1 VVLARARSDG
11 VRLGQAAM
19 DEMLVFGGTGSPRLT
34 ARICQALGIEPG
46 RNETLEFAEGNT
58 FVRILQNV
66 RGRDTY
72 IVQTTV
78 FPANHN
84 FMELLFYVDALK
96 RASAR
101 SVTAVIPYF
110 SYAKGDKKDEPRV
123 SIRARVCADALEAA
137 GVDRV
142 ITVDLHAAQ
151 IQGFFSVPVDNL
163 TALPVLAQTLR
174 GEGLEDVVI
183 VAADAGFAKTA
194 RKFASHLGAPVAI
207 ADKRR
212 VAHDDSAEVMGVLGD
227 VAGRTAVIVDDFSIS
242 CRTLVETAGE
252 LVRLGATR
260 VCAAI
265 THGVFA
271 RDSMRLMDDSPI
283 EKLFVTD
290 TIETQPV
297 KLSGKIHVTSI
308 AWLIAEAIR
317 RIHNGESISEMFDW
331 NRLPSPP
338 RG

>member
-1 VVLARARSDG
+1 MT
-11 VRLGQAAM
+11 AM
-19 DEMLVFGGTGSPRLT
+19 NEMLVFGGTGSPRLT
-34 ARICQALGIEPG
+34 ERICQELAIEVG
-46 RNETLEFAEGNT
+46 RNETIEFAEGNT

-66 RGRDTY
+66 RGKDTY

-96 RASAR
+96 RASAS

-163 TALPVLAQTLR
+163 TALPVLAEALR
-174 GEGLEDVVI
+174 RERLKDVVI
-183 VAADAGFAKTA
+183 VGADAGFAKNA
-194 RKFASHLGAPVAI
+194 RRFAQVYGAPVAI

-212 VAHDDSAEVMGVLGD
+212 VAHDDSAEVLGVLGD
-227 VAGRTAVIVDDFSIS
+227 VEDKIAVIVDDFSIS
-242 CRTLVETAGE
+242 CKTLAETAGE
-252 LVRLGATR
+252 LSAMGAR
-260 VCAAI
+260 KVYAAI
-265 THGVFA
+265 THGVFS
-271 RDSMRLMDDSPI
+271 RDSMKLI
-283 EKLFVTD
+283 EESCIQKLFVTD

-297 KLSGKIHVTSI
+297 RLSDKVQVVSI

-317 RIHNGESISEMFDW
+317 RVHHGESVSELFGWDQIPL
-331 NRLPSPP
+331 RLVEP
-338 RG
+338 R

>member
-1 VVLARARSDG
+1 
-11 VRLGQAAM
+11 
-19 DEMLVFGGTGSPRLT
+19 
-34 ARICQALGIEPG
+34 
-46 RNETLEFAEGNT
+46 
-58 FVRILQNV
+58 
-66 RGRDTY
+66 
-72 IVQTTV
+72 
-78 FPANHN
+78 
-84 FMELLFYVDALK
+84 MELLFYVDALK

-163 TALPVLAQTLR
+163 TAMPSLVEAVR
-174 GEGLEDVVI
+174 GEALKDVVI

-194 RKFASHLGAPVAI
+194 RTFAARYGAPVAI

-212 VAHDDSAEVMGVLGD
+212 VAHDDHAEVMGVLGD
-227 VAGRTAVIVDDFSIS
+227 VAGKTAVIVDDFSIS
-242 CRTLVETAGE
+242 CQTLAENAAE
-252 LVRLGATR
+252 LRRMGATK
-260 VCAAI
+260 VLAAI

-271 RDSMRLMDDSPI
+271 SGSMQIIADSCI

-290 TIETQPV
+290 TIETQPEPI
-297 KLSGKIHVTSI
+297 GAKIKVVPI

-317 RIHNGESISEMFDW
+317 RIHRGESVSQLFD
-331 NRLPSPP
+331 
-338 RG
+338 

>member
-1 VVLARARSDG
+1 
-11 VRLGQAAM
+11 M
-19 DEMLVFGGTGSPRLT
+19 NEMLVFGGTGSPRLT
-34 ARICQALGIEPG
+34 ARICEALGIDPG

-142 ITVDLHAAQ
+142 ITVDLHAPQ

-163 TALPVLAQTLR
+163 TALPVLSQALR
-174 GEGLEDVVI
+174 GEGLQDVVI
-183 VAADAGFAKTA
+183 VAADSGFAKSA
-194 RKFASHLGAPVAI
+194 RKFAAHYGAPVAI

-212 VAHDDSAEVMGVLGD
+212 LAHDDSAEVMGVLGD
-227 VAGRTAVIVDDFSIS
+227 VAGKTAVIVDDFSIS
-242 CRTLVETAGE
+242 CKTLVETAAH
-252 LVRLGATR
+252 LIDMGATR
-260 VCAAI
+260 VLAAI

-271 RDSMRLMDDSPI
+271 EDSMRLIDDSRI
-283 EKLFVTD
+283 DKLFVTD

-297 KLSGKIHVTSI
+297 PLSGKVHVTSI
-308 AWLIAEAIR
+308 AWLVAEAIR
-317 RIHNGESISEMFDW
+317 RIHQGESVSALFDW
-331 NRLPSPP
+331 QEIP
-338 RG
+338 RAT

>member
-1 VVLARARSDG
+1 
-11 VRLGQAAM
+11 M
-19 DEMLVFGGTGSPRLT
+19 DEMLVFGGTGSPKLT

-46 RNETLEFAEGNT
+46 RNETVEFAEGNT
-58 FVRILQNV
+58 FVRLLQNV

-163 TALPVLAQTLR
+163 TALPSLAEALR
-174 GEGLEDVVI
+174 REKLKDVVI
-183 VAADAGFAKTA
+183 VAADAGFAKNA
-194 RKFASHLGAPVAI
+194 RSFASRYGAPVAI

-212 VAHDDSAEVMGVLGD
+212 VAHDDNAEVMGVLGE
-227 VAGRTAVIVDDFSIS
+227 VEGKVAVIVDDFSIS
-242 CRTLVETAGE
+242 CGTLVETAGE
-252 LVRLGATR
+252 LVRMGASR
-260 VCAAI
+260 VLAAV

-271 RDSMRLMDDSPI
+271 RDSMKLIDESRI

-297 KLSGKIHVTSI
+297 KLSGKIEVVSI

-317 RIHNGESISEMFDW
+317 RIHNGESVSELFDW
-331 NRLPSPP
+331 GAIPLAAAKR
-338 RG
+338 

>member
-1 VVLARARSDG
+1 
-11 VRLGQAAM
+11 M

-34 ARICQALGIEPG
+34 ANICQALGIEPG

-58 FVRILQNV
+58 FVRLLQNV

-96 RASAR
+96 RASAS

-151 IQGFFSVPVDNL
+151 IQGFFHVPVDDL
-163 TALPVLAQTLR
+163 YALPLLCDAIR
-174 GEGLEDVVI
+174 GLHLERPVV
-183 VAADAGFAKTA
+183 VSPDAGFAKKA
-194 RKFASHLGAPVAI
+194 RRFAQLLDAPLAV
-207 ADKRR
+207 ADKVRE
-212 VAHDDSAEVMGVLGD
+212 AHDERAVMVD
-227 VAGRTAVIVDDFSIS
+227 VIG
-242 CRTLVETAGE
+242 
-252 LVRLGATR
+252 
-260 VCAAI
+260 
-265 THGVFA
+265 
-271 RDSMRLMDDSPI
+271 
-283 EKLFVTD
+283 
-290 TIETQPV
+290 
-297 KLSGKIHVTSI
+297 
-308 AWLIAEAIR
+308 
-317 RIHNGESISEMFDW
+317 
-331 NRLPSPP
+331 
-338 RG
+338 

>member
-1 VVLARARSDG
+1 
-11 VRLGQAAM
+11 M
-19 DEMLVFGGTGSPRLT
+19 NEMLVFGGTGSPRLT
-34 ARICQALGIEPG
+34 ARICQALGVEPG
-46 RNETLEFAEGNT
+46 RNETIEFAEGNT
-58 FVRILQNV
+58 FVRLLQNV

-123 SIRARVCADALEAA
+123 SIRARVCADALEVA

-163 TALPVLAQTLR
+163 TALPVLA
-174 GEGLEDVVI
+174 EGLRADGLDDVVI
-183 VAADAGFAKTA
+183 VAADAGFAKSA
-194 RKFASHLGAPVAI
+194 RKFASYYGAPVAI

-227 VAGRTAVIVDDFSIS
+227 VAGKTAVIVDDFSIS
-242 CRTLVETAGE
+242 CRTLVETATQLIE
-252 LVRLGATR
+252 MGATG
-260 VCAAI
+260 VYAAI

-271 RDSMRLMDDSPI
+271 GESMRLIQDSKI
-283 EKLFVTD
+283 AKLYVTD

-297 KLSGKIHVTSI
+297 ALGDKVQVMSI
-308 AWLIAEAIR
+308 APLLAEAIR
-317 RIHNGESISEMFDW
+317 RVHQGESVSEMFD
-331 NRLPSPP
+331 
-338 RG
+338 